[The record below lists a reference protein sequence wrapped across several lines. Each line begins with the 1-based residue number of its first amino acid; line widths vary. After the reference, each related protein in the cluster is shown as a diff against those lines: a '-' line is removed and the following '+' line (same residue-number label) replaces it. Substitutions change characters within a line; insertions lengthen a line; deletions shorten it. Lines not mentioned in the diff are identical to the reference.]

1 MSKYK
6 LMLITLFLLATTLGL
21 RAQNPD
27 WLWARNA
34 GINVFGVTHGV
45 ATAVDNTANVY
56 ITGTFYGTAS
66 FGATT
71 LTSMGNGDMFIA
83 KLDANGNWLWAKN
96 TGGSARGYGITLDNM
111 SNVYVTG
118 CFGGTGSFG
127 SLVLNS
133 SGNNDVFAAK
143 LDTNGN
149 WLWVKSAGGVDPD
162 YGWSIAVDN
171 AANVYLTGH
180 FWYTA
185 TFGSTTLTSTSISD
199 IFIAKL
205 DNSGNWLWAKQCGG
219 GVYGDYPLSI
229 DVDNSA
235 NVYVTGCFEGT
246 TAFGTTSLASLGY
259 ADVFVAKLNT
269 NGTWLWVKQAG
280 GANGDYAYGVAVDA
294 NSNLYL
300 TGYYWYTSTFGS
312 TTLTSSYS
320 SDTFVAKL
328 DSSGNW
334 LWARNT
340 VGISCGFG
348 IAVDGASNVYI
359 TGEFW
364 FSDAFGST
372 TLTCTGSSDI
382 FAAKMDANGNWVW
395 AKRAGGASNDW
406 VDTGYGIAVD
416 SAANVYISGYFAG
429 TAGFGNVS
437 LTGDSYWWELFVAK
451 LGTAVAVQ
459 DDLMPQAS
467 APSRLYEAYPNP
479 FRNGENTL
487 IQAEIAKGE
496 TGLLQIFN
504 LRGQSIASH
513 QLKPGTHQV
522 SLDSTELPSGV
533 YLYQLKTESVS
544 EVKRL
549 ILLK

>member
-1 MSKYK
+1 MPNYK
-6 LMLITLFLLATTLGL
+6 FLLLGL
-21 RAQNPD
+21 LILAAMPGLGAQNPD

-34 GINVFGVTHGV
+34 RINLFGTTHTM
-45 ATAVDNTANVY
+45 ATAVDNLGNVFV
-56 ITGTFYGTAS
+56 TGTFYGSAS

-71 LTSMGNGDMFIA
+71 LTSLGNGDIFIA
-83 KLDANGNWLWAKN
+83 KLDAAGNWLWAKN
-96 TGGSARGYGITLDNM
+96 TGGSARGYGITVDNS

-127 SLVLNS
+127 SIILTSN
-133 SGNNDVFAAK
+133 GNNDAFVAK
-143 LDTNGN
+143 LDSSGN

-162 YGWSIAVDN
+162 YGWAIALDN

-185 TFGSTTLTSTSISD
+185 DFGSTTLTSTSISD
-199 IFIAKL
+199 TFIAKL

-235 NVYVTGCFEGT
+235 NIYVSGCFEGSTSFGST
-246 TAFGTTSLASLGY
+246 TLTSLGY
-259 ADVFVAKLNT
+259 ADVFVAKLST
-269 NGTWLWVKQAG
+269 SGTWLWAKRAG
-280 GANGDYAYGVAVDA
+280 GVNGDYAYGVAVDA
-294 NSNLYL
+294 NANVYL

-312 TTLTSSYS
+312 TSLTSSYS

-348 IAVDGASNVYI
+348 IAVDSAANVYI

-382 FAAKMDANGNWVW
+382 FAAKMDANGNWLW

-406 VDTGYGIAVD
+406 VDTGYALAVD
-416 SAANVYISGYFAG
+416 GAANVYLAGYFAG

-437 LTGDSYWWELFVAK
+437 LTGNSYWWELFVAK
-451 LGTAVAVQ
+451 LGTVVAVQ
-459 DDLMPQAS
+459 DELGPEAA
-467 APSRLYEAYPNP
+467 APSRLYEAFPNP
-479 FRNGENTL
+479 LQSGESTHL
-487 IQAEIAKGE
+487 KADIAKGE
-496 TGLLQIFN
+496 NGLLQVFN
-504 LRGQSIASH
+504 LRGQCVASH

-522 SLDSTELPSGV
+522 SLDSKELPSGV
-533 YLYQLKTESVS
+533 YLYQLSTESLS